1 MSGQRD
7 DSVYVAHIR
16 EAAERIGEY
25 LRGLTE
31 IQFYDTP
38 LVQDAVI
45 RQIQIIGEAARRLS
59 PDFRASTP
67 DVPWADIAGMH
78 NKLVHDY
85 MGVDLEAVWDTAV
98 TDIPVLLERLS
109 GEAASG

>member
-1 MSGQRD
+1 MR
-7 DSVYVAHIR
+7 
-16 EAAERIGEY
+16 
-25 LRGLTE
+25 LRT
-31 IQFYDTP
+31 
-38 LVQDAVI
+38 VQDPAL
-45 RQIQIIGEAARRLS
+45 RAPEREAARRLS

-67 DVPWADIAGMH
+67 DVPWAHIPGMR